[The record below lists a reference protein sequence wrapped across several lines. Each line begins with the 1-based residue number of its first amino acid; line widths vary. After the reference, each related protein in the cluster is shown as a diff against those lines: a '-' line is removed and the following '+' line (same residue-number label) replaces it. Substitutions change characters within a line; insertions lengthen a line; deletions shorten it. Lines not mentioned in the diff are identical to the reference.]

1 MRSVST
7 PSRLRDGCPYQ
18 DEDCPKIEDVK
29 TKVENL
35 VDDIAT
41 MKRTLY
47 IICGILIAYLGV
59 SII

>member
-1 MRSVST
+1 M
-7 PSRLRDGCPYQ
+7 PSELTILPREGCPYQ
-18 DEDCPKIEDVK
+18 DMDCPKIEDVETELK
-29 TKVENL
+29 NV
-35 VDDIAT
+35 VDDIAA